1 MAEKKKISASDT
13 YSATGLSRTGLGF
26 NPDLHD
32 ERLATKG
39 LSHDYGLP
47 VTTSWLLTSSGF
59 TYLHDVDS
67 HT

>member
-1 MAEKKKISASDT
+1 MAEKIISASDT
-13 YSATGLSRTGLGF
+13 YSATSHSRTGLGF
-26 NPDLHD
+26 NPDLRD
-32 ERLATKG
+32 ERVAINR

-59 TYLHDVDS
+59 MYLHDTDN